1 MLKIVSEN
9 FTHALLLF
17 LGLFL
22 KISRWVPLQT
32 LSTGVFRILHG
43 RLPLRRLEF
52 GKVHHL
58 RIDIQ
63 LMTPRKSS
71 TFLSLVLEQQS
82 MKVVKP
88 SSVSP
93 LLVKRKAYALF
104 SSPMLQRKCKY
115 GVRCRLPS
123 LSRNGQLIGFCQ
135 VLPIDRFNKTFKAN
149 NFYLRAMRTPLR
161 PFTRKTIR
169 KILKNP
175 NVTRKLSQRQKSHEN
190 CSN

>member
-1 MLKIVSEN
+1 MSSCIWFPRYLDLDYGRKVMFGSP
-9 FTHALLLF
+9 
-17 LGLFL
+17 
-22 KISRWVPLQT
+22 PLSGNTQT

-71 TFLSLVLEQQS
+71 TFLSLVLKQQS

-104 SSPMLQRKCKY
+104 SSPMLQLKCKY

-123 LSRNGQLIGFCQ
+123 LSRNGQLIGFCH
-135 VLPIDRFNKTFKAN
+135 VLPKTKSTDSI
-149 NFYLRAMRTPLR
+149 RRS
-161 PFTRKTIR
+161 KQTIFIWELWEHLCDPSR
-169 KILKNP
+169 GKRYGK
-175 NVTRKLSQRQKSHEN
+175 V
-190 CSN
+190 